1 MKQFP
6 DSWDNRTSTDE
17 LRDLFFGKN
26 ASAAVMK
33 TDIREHADG
42 WTLEVELPGVSKEDV
57 QLQLDQGVLTITAQR
72 NSQKQMEQF
81 GRLIRQERIS
91 GKFSRS
97 YFVGEETTAEALRAR
112 VGSGILTVFIAKQDP
127 RAARKNITI
136 E

>member
-97 YFVGEETTAEALRAR
+97 YFVGEKPRRRHSVPALKT
-112 VGSGILTVFIAKQDP
+112 GF
-127 RAARKNITI
+127 
-136 E
+136 